1 MSIKSI
7 LLSKSSIDFAYL
19 FCSNIIKK
27 GFGFVR
33 EVILASIFGSSVLY
47 ANFLLLKT
55 VSELFSDLTQG
66 SAMQASLLSKFSK
79 LYSDNDD
86 ISLVNIF
93 NFSRKIM
100 FGLFIL
106 SQLIQIPIVFY
117 INPEYF
123 WTFIFLSLLLGVV
136 LSLNFYN
143 AIFLVIMQGKGQFKK
158 HSFSTTMDIFIST
171 LILYP
176 LSILFEVIGIVISRL
191 VGLLSLFYIYLSP
204 MSNEQKGVD
213 VKFGLKDFNI
223 SILFL
228 GNFAN
233 IIMLLSRFTAGLD
246 DGNNITFFNYS
257 IVLLNVLLTA
267 VILNLNTIVLRRL
280 SIKKD
285 LRLVILSGFSA
296 LFLGLGLVFV
306 INTYGFNII
315 QFIFQRG
322 AFTLE
327 DTFATFA
334 YAKDLSYSFV
344 LIFIASALF
353 QPFFSM
359 NQNLIKRESS
369 AMARILFLA
378 IVGLFVVFNFISL
391 DARDNSLIMIYSL
404 SVLSMFLSIFSVYKY
419 FTTKVLKK
427 QWN

>member
-7 LLSKSSIDFAYL
+7 LLSKSSLDFGYM
-19 FCSNIIKK
+19 FCANIIKK

-33 EVILASIFGSSVLY
+33 EIILASIFGSSVLY

-79 LYSDNDD
+79 LYSSNDD

-93 NFSRKIM
+93 KFSQKIM
-100 FGLFIL
+100 LGLFIL
-106 SQLIQIPIVFY
+106 SQLIQIPIILY

-123 WTFIFLSLLLGVV
+123 WTFIFLSLLLGII
-136 LSLNFYN
+136 LSINFYN
-143 AIFLVIMQGKGQFKK
+143 AIFLVIMQAKGQFKK
-158 HSFSTTMDIFIST
+158 HSIATTMDMFIST

-176 LSILFEVIGIVISRL
+176 LSLLFGVIGIAISRL
-191 VGLLSLFYIYLSP
+191 LGLLSLFYIYLFP
-204 MSNEQKGVD
+204 MFREQKGKD
-213 VKFGLKDFNI
+213 VEFGIKDFNI
-223 SILFL
+223 SLLLL

-233 IIMLLSRFTAGLD
+233 IIMLLSRFVAGLD

-257 IVLLNVLLTA
+257 VVLLNVLLTA
-267 VILNLNTIVLRRL
+267 VVLNLNTIVLRRL

-285 LRLVILSGFSA
+285 IRLVLFSGFTA
-296 LFLGLGLVFV
+296 LILGLGLVFV
-306 INTYGFNII
+306 INTFGFEII

-327 DTFATFA
+327 DTLATLA

-344 LIFIASALF
+344 LIFLASALF
-353 QPFFSM
+353 QPFFSLPKEYL
-359 NQNLIKRESS
+359 NLSSKNIALLFLISIGLIIAYFQFSPSS
-369 AMARILFLA
+369 AK
-378 IVGLFVVFNFISL
+378 SQ
-391 DARDNSLIMIYSL
+391 SLIMMYSL
-404 SVLSMFLSIFSVYKY
+404 SALYFILSLYSYVKY
-419 FTTKVLKK
+419 YRYVS
-427 QWN
+427 